1 MQIFCIIAGILLDAT
16 KGHLYNTR
24 DDLVQEVTIMG
35 DYDHSTFPAGKIGFK
50 PLQGRKVKVVRRLI
64 QQQKVRF
71 LQEQFTKGRS
81 RLLSTAKLYN
91 GSFLLL
97 SF

>member
-1 MQIFCIIAGILLDAT
+1 
-16 KGHLYNTR
+16 
-24 DDLVQEVTIMG
+24 MG

-81 RLLSTAKLYN
+81 RLLPTA
-91 GSFLLL
+91 
-97 SF
+97 